1 MDQKIENILNPI
13 FKKICEYYSFK
24 KSGFEVPRDFILT
37 ELRNDL
43 NEISHKCAAYPIL
56 QQQYSQIEKPL
67 IFFIDYSIKEGGFS
81 FSDNYQEIARTFNEF
96 SGDEKFFD
104 LLSDSLKRSDDEA
117 VQKLF
122 YIMLGL
128 GFDGSYKRNK
138 ADVLDIMKKCSEKMH
153 LGPDFHK
160 EKISPDI
167 IVERDIVSG
176 KSDKKDLF
184 RQSKFWLLF
193 FCAFAFLS
201 FVINW
206 ITFASSISSYVDAVD
221 QSADAA
227 MSKSSIK
234 NTGLYEELNDSEP
247 QNNSQNDSQNK

>member
-24 KSGFEVPRDFILT
+24 KSGFEVPKEFILS
-37 ELRNDL
+37 ELRNEL
-43 NEISHKCAAYPIL
+43 TNISHKCSSYPIL

-81 FSDNYQEIARTFNEF
+81 YSDNYQEIARTFNEF

-104 LLSDSLKRSDDEA
+104 LLSECLKRSDDEA
-117 VQKLF
+117 VAKLF
-122 YIMLGL
+122 YIMMGL
-128 GFDGSYKRNK
+128 GFDGSYKRNR
-138 ADVLDIMKKCSEKMH
+138 ADVLDIMKKCAEKVH

-160 EKISPDI
+160 DKISPDI
-167 IVERDIVSG
+167 IIEQDFETVNH
-176 KSDKKDLF
+176 DKKELF

-193 FCAFAFLS
+193 FGVLAFLS

-221 QSADAA
+221 SSTSAA
-227 MSKSSIK
+227 MSKSTIK
-234 NTGLYEELNDSEP
+234 NTGLYEELNAGKSHEDG
-247 QNNSQNDSQNK
+247 QD

>member
-24 KSGFEVPRDFILT
+24 KSGYEVPREFILS
-37 ELRNDL
+37 ELK
-43 NEISHKCAAYPIL
+43 NELTNISQKCASFPIL

-81 FSDNYQEIARTFNEF
+81 YSDNYQEIARTFNEF

-104 LLSDSLKRSDDEA
+104 LLSDSLKRSDDES
-117 VQKLF
+117 VTRLF

-128 GFDGSYKRNK
+128 GFDGSYKRNR
-138 ADVLDIMKKCSEKMH
+138 ADVLEIMKNCSEKIN
-153 LGPDFHK
+153 LGPDFSR
-160 EKISPDI
+160 EKISPD
-167 IVERDIVSG
+167 VVTERDLESG
-176 KSDKKDLF
+176 TSKKKDVF
-184 RQSKFWLLF
+184 RSSKFWLLF
-193 FCAFAFLS
+193 FGGFAILS

-206 ITFASSISSYVDAVD
+206 ITFASSISSYKDAVG
-221 QSADAA
+221 QSTSAA

-234 NTGLYEELNDSEP
+234 NTELYQETISK
-247 QNNSQNDSQNK
+247 DSQSGQSLP

>member
-1 MDQKIENILNPI
+1 MDQKIEYILNPI

-24 KSGFEVPRDFILT
+24 KSGYEVPKEFILS
-37 ELRNDL
+37 ELK
-43 NEISHKCAAYPIL
+43 NELTNISHKCASYPIL

-81 FSDNYQEIARTFNEF
+81 YSDNYQEIARTFNEF

-104 LLSDSLKRSDDEA
+104 LLSDCLRRSDDEA
-117 VQKLF
+117 VAKLF
-122 YIMLGL
+122 YIMMGL
-128 GFDGSYKRNK
+128 GFDGSYKRNR
-138 ADVLDIMKKCSEKMH
+138 ADVLDIMKKCAEQVN

-167 IVERDIVSG
+167 IIEEDFEAVNP
-176 KSDKKDLF
+176 DKKDLF
-184 RQSKFWLLF
+184 RQSKFWILLF
-193 FCAFAFLS
+193 GGLAFLS

-206 ITFASSISSYVDAVD
+206 ISFASSISSYVDAVD
-221 QSADAA
+221 RTTSAA

-234 NTGLYEELNDSEP
+234 NTGLYEELNDS
-247 QNNSQNDSQNK
+247 NSHEDGQDGQ

>member
-1 MDQKIENILNPI
+1 MDQHIENILNPI

-24 KSGFEVPRDFILT
+24 KSGFEVPKEFILS
-37 ELRNDL
+37 ELRNEL
-43 NEISHKCAAYPIL
+43 TNISHKCSSYPIL

-81 FSDNYQEIARTFNEF
+81 YSANYQEIARTFNEF

-104 LLSDSLKRSDDEA
+104 LLEVCLKRSDDEA
-117 VQKLF
+117 VAKLF
-122 YIMLGL
+122 FIMMGL

-138 ADVLDIMKKCSEKMH
+138 ADVLDIMKKCSEKLN

-167 IVERDIVSG
+167 IVEKEIKTV
-176 KSDKKDLF
+176 KSDKRDFF

-193 FCAFAFLS
+193 FCVFAFLS

-206 ITFASSISSYVDAVD
+206 ITFASSISSYVDAVEM
-221 QSADAA
+221 SAEAA

-234 NTGLYEELNDSEP
+234 NTGLYQEITDKSSHKNSN
-247 QNNSQNDSQNK
+247 QNLQ